1 MILSK
6 RILKVKIM
14 LKTIK
19 NTIATSKNVLT
30 EMGSGVFTMLKLIA
44 IVAIIA
50 GVVTFGL
57 TILMFGLGITVAVL
71 IGVYVTNMKIDVT
84 QDGEKVGTWC
94 RKEGFVRTY
103 RI

>member
-57 TILMFGLGITVAVL
+57 TILMFGLGITVAAL
-71 IGVYVTNMKIDVT
+71 IGVYATNMKIDIT
-84 QDGEKVGTWC
+84 QNGEKVGTWC

-103 RI
+103 